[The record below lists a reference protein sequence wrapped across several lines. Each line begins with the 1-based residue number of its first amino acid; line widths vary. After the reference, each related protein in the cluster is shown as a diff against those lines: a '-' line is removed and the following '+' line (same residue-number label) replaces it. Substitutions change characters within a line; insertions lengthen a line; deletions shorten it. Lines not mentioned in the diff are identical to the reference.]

1 MEVIG
6 KCPVCHQALTITKL
20 HCAHCQLEITGDFE
34 QSRFSKLS
42 TDELKF
48 VETFLWAQGNIK
60 VVEKELQISYP
71 TVKKQLDQ
79 VIRKLQLTKPVPN
92 ALTREEVMAKV
103 VSGELTVDEAAQL
116 L

>member
-20 HCAHCQLEITGDFE
+20 HCDHCQLEITGDFE

-42 TDELKF
+42 VDELKF

-60 VVEKELQISYP
+60 VMEKELQISYP

-79 VIRKLQLTKPVPN
+79 VIRKLQLGKPTPT
-92 ALTREEVMAKV
+92 LTREEVMEKV